1 MSHLK
6 RDIKYLESD
15 MTNIDVNRLPQLDF
29 EAGMVVEQ
37 TEEAVLCAITAR
49 IAAIIGVI
57 F

>member
-1 MSHLK
+1 
-6 RDIKYLESD
+6 
-15 MTNIDVNRLPQLDF
+15 MTNIDVNRLPQLEF

-49 IAAIIGVI
+49 IAAIIGII